1 MTPETRELPG
11 ARHGMRCFDGID
23 DFSMAVATRLL
34 GDFTTVRLDLNI
46 VLIPAG
52 GEKE

>member
-1 MTPETRELPG
+1 MAAEAGELAG
-11 ARHGMRCFDGID
+11 ARHRMRRFDGTD
-23 DFSMAVATRLL
+23 DFSMAVPTRLL

-46 VLIPAG
+46 VLIAAG